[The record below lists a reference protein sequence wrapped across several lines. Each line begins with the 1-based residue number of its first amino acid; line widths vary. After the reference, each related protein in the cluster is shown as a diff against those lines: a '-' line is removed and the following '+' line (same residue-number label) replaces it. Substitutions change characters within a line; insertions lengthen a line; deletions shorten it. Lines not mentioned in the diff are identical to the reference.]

1 MRVLLFVT
9 VLLRVIPLLLSLLWT
24 ASVAGADV
32 PAGARYSLDK
42 GEAVDLV
49 VEYEVAAIEAEMAAR
64 RKLPDRSVDKSTLA
78 GLRAERF
85 RDLRR
90 RVDAAFVVPLAA
102 RLKDY
107 AQLPMALRRF
117 RSPAEAQAYA
127 AHPDVKAIYENIRMV
142 PMLAQSLP
150 LVEQPAIAAMTSAG
164 SGTTIAVIDNGIN
177 YGRPEFGSCTAPGV
191 PAGCKVVASLDFGTG
206 TTDKS
211 HGTNVSAIALG
222 VAPAS
227 RIAMLNAFSG
237 TSAWSSDIIEAID
250 WAIANQAAYNIV
262 AINMSLGESN
272 FWIDEPCVAGNVFLT
287 PVTNARNAG
296 IAVIASAGN
305 EAHKDG
311 ITKPACTPGAIS
323 VGAVYD
329 ANVGGLI
336 WGGGLCTDATT
347 AADKL
352 ACFSNSASFLTLLAP
367 GAMIVAGGVSMGGT
381 SQAAPH
387 VAGAVAVLRSLYP
400 QEALDQIQQR
410 LTSTGKPVTDPR
422 NGFVF
427 PRLALLAAARPQN
440 DVFAAAVT
448 ISGLSGSVS
457 GQSLVASKETGE
469 PEHAGDPGG
478 RSVWWKWTAP
488 AAGQLAI
495 DSHGS
500 DFDTLLAVYAGAG
513 VAALTP
519 VAANDNDAEATDGSS
534 RVLFQTE
541 AGTEYRIALDGFAG
555 ESGSAVLNW
564 QLNTAAQSN
573 LSLGITGS
581 STGPDTASYSIV
593 VANAGPQTAT
603 DVSAT
608 IMLPD
613 NASLLSAAPE
623 CVLNGA
629 QVVCTIGSLA
639 NGGNVVFTLQLS
651 WTNGAS
657 YQIAASVQS
666 DVPDPLSTDN
676 AQTLAIVLGGGSVD
690 GDVPTL
696 PEWGV
701 ILSLLLLGGLIARGR
716 GVRVG

>member
-1 MRVLLFVT
+1 MRVPFFVT
-9 VLLRVIPLLLSLLWT
+9 VVLRVISLLLSLLW
-24 ASVAGADV
+24 AAGVTGAEL
-32 PAGARYSLDK
+32 PAGARNSLDK

-49 VEYEVAAIEAEMAAR
+49 IEYEVAAIAAELAAR
-64 RKLPDRSVDKSTLA
+64 GKLPDGTVDKSALA
-78 GLRAERF
+78 GLRTEHF
-85 RDLRR
+85 RNLRQ
-90 RVDAAFVVPLAA
+90 RVDAAFEIPVAA

-107 AQLPMALRRF
+107 SQLPMALRRF
-117 RSPAEAQAYA
+117 RSLAEAEAYA
-127 AHPDVKAIYENIRMV
+127 AHPDVKALYENIRLV
-142 PMLAQSLP
+142 PMLTQSLP
-150 LVEQPAIAAMTSAG
+150 LIEQPAVAAATMAG
-164 SGTTIAVIDNGIN
+164 NGTTIAVIDNGIN
-177 YGRPEFGSCTAPGV
+177 YTLSAFGSCTAPGV

-237 TSAWSSDIIEAID
+237 SSALSSDVIEAID
-250 WAIANQAAYNIV
+250 WAIANQVAYNII

-272 FWIDEPCVAGNVFLT
+272 FWTATTCVSNNVFKT
-287 PVTNARNAG
+287 PVANARNAG

-311 ITKPACTPGAIS
+311 ITKPACTPGVIS

-329 ANVGGLI
+329 ANLGGLT
-336 WGGGLCTDATT
+336 WGNNLCTDATT
-347 AADKL
+347 AADKV
-352 ACFSNSASFLTLLAP
+352 ACFSNSASILTLLAP
-367 GAMIVAGGVSMGGT
+367 GALISAAGISMGGT

-400 QEALDQIQQR
+400 DETHDQIQAR
-410 LTSTGKPVTDPR
+410 LTSTGKPVTDPG
-422 NGFVF
+422 NGISK
-427 PRLALLAAARPQN
+427 PRLALLAAARPRN
-440 DVFAAAVT
+440 DAFASAEP
-448 ISGLSGSVS
+448 LSGYS
-457 GQSLVASKETGE
+457 GSAHETNVLASKEPGE
-469 PEHAGDPGG
+469 PNHAGDAGW

-488 AAGQLAI
+488 ATGQLAI

-500 DFDTLLAVYAGAG
+500 NFDSLLAVYVGSG
-513 VAALTP
+513 VGALTP
-519 VAANDNDAEATDGSS
+519 VAASDNDAETTDGSS
-534 RVLFQTE
+534 RVLFQAE

-555 ESGSAVLNW
+555 ESGSTVLNW

-593 VANAGPQTAT
+593 VSNAGPQTAT

-613 NASLLSAAPE
+613 NASFLSASQE

-629 QVVCTIGSLA
+629 QVVCMIGTLA
-639 NGGNVVFTLQLS
+639 SGGNVVLTLQLS
-651 WTNGAS
+651 WTNGTS

-666 DVPDPLSTDN
+666 DVPDPMATDN
-676 AQTLAIVLGGGSVD
+676 AQTLAIVFDGSGD

-696 PEWGV
+696 PEWGM
-701 ILSLLLLGGLIARGR
+701 ILMLTLFGGFVARGR
-716 GVRVG
+716 ARNGW

>member
-1 MRVLLFVT
+1 MHALFVRFVCLT
-9 VLLRVIPLLLSLLWT
+9 LLLSIWGSG
-24 ASVAGADV
+24 AVRSAEIPAVALQRLDGGGAV
-32 PAGARYSLDK
+32 ELI
-42 GEAVDLV
+42 
-49 VEYEVAAIEAEMAAR
+49 VEYQSGTLEEELASR
-64 RKLPDRSVDKSTLA
+64 RKAPGRTADPVEIQ
-78 GLRAERF
+78 GLRVERYTNV
-85 RDLRR
+85 RN
-90 RVDAAFVVPLAA
+90 RVDDAMGLAPSA

-107 AQLPMALRRF
+107 AQLPMSFRRF
-117 RSPAEAQAYA
+117 RSLAEAQAYA
-127 AHPDVKAIYENIRMV
+127 AHPDVKAVHENIRLV
-142 PMLAQSLP
+142 TMLTQSLP
-150 LVEQPAIAAMTSAG
+150 LVEQPAVAAATTAG

-177 YGRPEFGSCTAPGV
+177 YTHSAFGSCTAPGV
-191 PAGCKVVASLDFGTG
+191 PAGCKVVASVDFGTG
-206 TTDKS
+206 TTDKN

-237 TSAWSSDIIEAID
+237 TSAWTSDIIEAID
-250 WAIANQAAYNIV
+250 WAIANRTTYNIV

-272 FWIDEPCVAGNVFLT
+272 FWINVACTTNNPFLT
-287 PVTNARNAG
+287 PVTNARNVG

-311 ITKPACTPGAIS
+311 ITRPACTPGVIS

-329 ANVGGLI
+329 ANVGGLS
-336 WGGGLCTDATT
+336 WGSGLCTDSTTT
-347 AADKL
+347 ADKV
-352 ACFSNSASFLTLLAP
+352 ACFSNSASILTLLAP
-367 GAMIVAGGVSMGGT
+367 GALIAAAGISMGGT

-400 QEALDQIQQR
+400 SESLDQIQAR
-410 LTSTGKPVTDPR
+410 LTSTGKPVTDPG
-422 NGFVF
+422 NGISK

-440 DVFAAAVT
+440 DAFAAAVA

-469 PEHAGDPGG
+469 PNHAGDAGG
-478 RSVWWKWTAP
+478 RSVWWKWVAP
-488 AAGQLAI
+488 ASGQFSLN
-495 DSHGS
+495 SHGS
-500 DFDTLLAVYAGAG
+500 GFDTLLAVYIGTG
-513 VAALTP
+513 VGALTP
-519 VAANDNDAEATDGSS
+519 VAANDNDSEATDGSS
-534 RVLFQTE
+534 RVLFQAE

-608 IMLPD
+608 IVLPA
-613 NASLLSAAPE
+613 NASFMSASPE
-623 CVLNGA
+623 CVPNGA
-629 QVVCTIGSLA
+629 QVVCAIGTLA
-639 NGGNVVFTLQLS
+639 SGGNVVFTLQLS
-651 WTNGAS
+651 WTSGAS

-676 AQTLAIVLGGGSVD
+676 AQALAIVLGESVD

-696 PEWGV
+696 PEWGM
-701 ILSLLLLGGLIARGR
+701 ILMLALFGGFAARGR
-716 GVRVG
+716 AWNGR